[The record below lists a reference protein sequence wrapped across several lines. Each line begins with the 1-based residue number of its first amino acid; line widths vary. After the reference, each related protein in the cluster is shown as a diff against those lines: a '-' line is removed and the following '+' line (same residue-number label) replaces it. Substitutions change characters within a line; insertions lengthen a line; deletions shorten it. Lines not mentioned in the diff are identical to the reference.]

1 MATVRMASPPLLF
14 ALDAR
19 DQGFVCLN
27 SFPSAAHWVMPTA
40 LPRGAM
46 RHDPCG
52 LRVTPKCEPHKK
64 SRRLFWHI
72 RSLLLRSASVQTIG
86 LVRSIALNRVGGF

>member
-27 SFPSAAHWVMPTA
+27 SFPSAAHWVMPTCCCDQ
-40 LPRGAM
+40 R
-46 RHDPCG
+46 PCKPLASFG
-52 LRVTPKCEPHKK
+52 QLR
-64 SRRLFWHI
+64 
-72 RSLLLRSASVQTIG
+72 
-86 LVRSIALNRVGGF
+86 